1 MTDGIVFRT
10 VSLVREQL
18 GDRKEYQSLFDLSD
32 EDVARY
38 LFRSFRKSGVH
49 IRGLRLSNL
58 GLDVLSQC
66 FTSYV
71 IKRPEGRENLCTST
85 VIARCHISIQQRKSC
100 SLKPF
105 SGQRLLCR
113 MVIFTSL
120 TVSRAE
126 RNRSLTYGKIMENV
140 ALVIVAYVGETVGSL
155 ANEKS

>member
-71 IKRPEGRENLCTST
+71 IKRPEGRENLREILYLDRHCTLPYFYSAT
-85 VIARCHISIQQRKSC
+85 
-100 SLKPF
+100 
-105 SGQRLLCR
+105 
-113 MVIFTSL
+113 
-120 TVSRAE
+120 
-126 RNRSLTYGKIMENV
+126 KIV
-140 ALVIVAYVGETVGSL
+140 LFETVLGTALIMSDGDFHIL
-155 ANEKS
+155 DGFEG